1 MQCSFVSIAGFY
13 KSSGTP
19 TAPPFLPPSSPR
31 TYFTSAKRN
40 LALDLENQQQKEAD
54 DFQGSPNFKQPS
66 SQQRFPLKDLSEQ
79 KGSSLKII
87 PVDKG
92 EDLEGYDDLF
102 VIIIDYDMSDFF

>member
-19 TAPPFLPPSSPR
+19 TAAPFLPPSSPR

-40 LALDLENQQQKEAD
+40 LALDLENQQQNEVD

-66 SQQRFPLKDLSEQ
+66 SQQRFPLKDLSDQ

-92 EDLEGYDDLF
+92 EDLEGYGHLF
-102 VIIIDYDMSDFF
+102 VIIIDYNMSDFF